1 MSYSYDLKA
10 AADVK
15 LRDIEEIA
23 KKAGIGTKYLSRYG
37 KYAAKVS
44 ADILNNALKK
54 RKDGKLVLIT
64 SITPTH
70 LGEGKTVNT
79 IGLAMALNKLG
90 KKAIS
95 CIRQPSLG
103 PVFGIKGGAAGGG
116 HSQVLPA
123 EEINLHLT
131 GDSCAVSN
139 AQNLCA
145 SFLDNGLYWGDPCEF
160 GKNGVTWKRAMDI
173 SDRAFRNITIGGG
186 GKFHGVSRKTGM
198 DITPAGECMAIL
210 SLAEDLKDLRARLGR
225 IVVGFTKDKKP
236 VTADDIKVA
245 GAMAVLMKDALNP
258 NLMQTSEHTPCFVH
272 TGSFANVSHGSSS
285 VIADKI
291 ALKLADYTITES
303 GFGADLGSEK
313 FIDIKCRQSKLKPDV
328 VVINCSVRALK
339 VHSGDFVFK
348 GTSMPPELRKE
359 NLSAV
364 DRGCSNLEKQVENL
378 KMFGVPI
385 VVCINRFDSDT
396 RKELD
401 VVIRRAEALD
411 VQGVAVSEIYK
422 LGSKGGMELARA
434 VIKAAREKSKM
445 RYLYPV
451 DMNLRSKIERVAK
464 SMYGASEVKYSE
476 QAEESIK
483 RLEKAGLDQLPV
495 CMAKAH
501 LSLSNNPSKKGRP
514 RGFKLAVESIEIAA
528 GAGYVVIRCE
538 GINTMPGLPKVPR
551 GTGIDI
557 DVKTGGIK
565 GLLG

>member
-1 MSYSYDLKA
+1 MSYSYDVKVASDIKLKEIG
-10 AADVK
+10 DV
-15 LRDIEEIA
+15 A
-23 KKAGIGTKYLSRYG
+23 KRAGIGAKYLTRYG
-37 KYAAKVS
+37 KYIAKVS
-44 ADILNNALKK
+44 SDILNSPLKN
-54 RKDGKLVLIT
+54 RKDGKLILVT

-116 HSQVLPA
+116 HSQVLPG

-131 GDSCAVSN
+131 GDSCAVAD

-145 SFLDNGLYWGDPCEF
+145 SFLDNILFWKDPYGF
-160 GKNGVTWKRAMDI
+160 GKEGVTWKRVMDI
-173 SDRAFRNITIGGG
+173 SDRALRNIAIGGG
-186 GKFHGVSRKTGM
+186 GKLHGVSRKTGV

-210 SLAEDLKDLRARLGR
+210 SLAENLKDLRARLGR
-225 IVVGFTKDKKP
+225 IVVGFSKEQKP
-236 VTADDIKVA
+236 VTAEDIKVA
-245 GAMAVLMKDALNP
+245 GAMAVLMKEALNP
-258 NLMQTSEHTPCFVH
+258 NLMQTTEHTPCFVH
-272 TGSFANVSHGSSS
+272 TGSFANISHGSSS

-291 ALKLADYTITES
+291 ALKLADYAVTES
-303 GFGADLGSEK
+303 GFGADLGAEK

-328 VVINCSVRALK
+328 AVINCSVRALK
-339 VHSGDFVFK
+339 VHSGDFAFK
-348 GTSMPPELRKE
+348 GTSVPPELKKE

-378 KMFGVPI
+378 KMFGMPV

-396 RKELD
+396 KKELD
-401 VVIRRAEALD
+401 IIIRRAEALD
-411 VQGVAVSEIYK
+411 VQGIAISEIYK
-422 LGSKGGMELARA
+422 LGSKGGTELART
-434 VIKAAREKSKM
+434 VIKAAQEKPKM

-451 DMNLRSKIERVAK
+451 DMSLRSKIERISK

-483 RLEKAGLDQLPV
+483 RLEKTGLDQLPV
-495 CMAKAH
+495 CMAKSH
-501 LSLSNNPSKKGRP
+501 LSLSNNPNKKGRP
-514 RGFKLAVESIEIAA
+514 RGFKLAVEDVEVAG
-528 GAGYVVIRCE
+528 GAGYVVVRCE

-557 DVKTGGIK
+557 DIKTGAIK
-565 GLLG
+565 GLF